1 MWRGIGENGEKAA
14 ARVAIDNFAGKSEQA
29 VASIDSGGRQ
39 HTTLPRR
46 GNVLLA
52 VSTKK
57 SVYIEDK
64 ATFLRTYIRKA
75 EFSPRASSILA
86 RIY

>member
-1 MWRGIGENGEKAA
+1 MWWGIEENGEKAA

-64 ATFLRTYIRKA
+64 ATYVCTYVRTSERLN
-75 EFSPRASSILA
+75 FHHA
-86 RIY
+86 RPQF